1 MPDTRSLA
9 RALLLGAA
17 LSFPLGLPPGV
28 PFGLPLGAQT
38 RPTDGYHNAARLSA
52 VLDSI
57 ARAKPALVKVSTLA
71 TSPGRRPVPLVRI
84 GGADDKPALLI
95 LAGAYGPQVS
105 SSEVAL
111 RIIRDL
117 ARRHGG
123 DSAVTAL
130 LASNTIYVIPRINP
144 DAVEAY
150 FAALRMERTGNALT
164 SDDDRDH
171 ATDEDG
177 PDDLNGDGLITMMR
191 VRAVDG
197 EWIADALDPALMR
210 RADAA
215 KGERGVYRLLTEGRD
230 DDGDERFNEDG
241 AGGTDLSRNFANNFP
256 WFTPNSGLHP
266 FADVESRAVAE
277 FLSTQ
282 LNIAAVYVLGMQD
295 NLLKPWEGRRV
306 PGISGNPQG
315 TSAGGPLS
323 APLPEDNGW
332 FTEVSRRFKATTGWS
347 DGPATA
353 ADQGDPLSW
362 AYFHMGRYAFGSR
375 VWWPGKSPA
384 DTAAARKAPT
394 PDPLADERNAYRWMV
409 ANNPTGFVAW
419 TPVIGFTIE
428 GAAVEVGGF
437 APGALLNPAAPAL
450 DSAATKHTAFVAEL
464 AGLLP
469 AVTVDRIEVV
479 AVGPRVWR
487 ISADVVN
494 DKYLATNAAIGARS
508 RLPLRV
514 KVELTLR
521 GGQTLSSGRRQDYIN
536 ALRGSGGRQSYEWVV
551 VGDAGSTVTLTA
563 GSPHAGFATQ
573 SITLRAR

>member
-9 RALLLGAA
+9 RALAIGAA
-17 LSFPLGLPPGV
+17 LA
-28 PFGLPLGAQT
+28 LPLGPALRAQA
-38 RPTDGYHNAARLSA
+38 RATDGYHNAARLAA

-57 ARAKPALVKVSTLA
+57 ARSKPAVVRVTALA
-71 TSPGRRPVPLVRI
+71 TSPGRRAVQLVRL

-111 RIIRDL
+111 RIVRDL
-117 ARRHGG
+117 ARRHGS
-123 DSAVTAL
+123 DTAVTAL
-130 LASNTIYVIPRINP
+130 LANNTIYVIPRLNP
-144 DAVEAY
+144 DAAEAY
-150 FAALRMERTGNALT
+150 FGAPRWERTGNGLT

-171 ATDEDG
+171 TADEDG

-197 EWIADALDPALMR
+197 EWIADAVDPALMR

-215 KGERGVYRLLTEGRD
+215 KGERGVYRLLVEGRD

-241 AGGTDLSRNFANNFP
+241 AGGTDLSKNFANNFP
-256 WFTPNSGLHP
+256 WFSANSGLHP

-277 FLSTQ
+277 FVSTQ
-282 LNIAAVYVLGMQD
+282 LNIAAIYVLGMQD
-295 NLLKPWEGRRV
+295 NLLKAWEGRRV
-306 PGISGNPQG
+306 PGISNNPQG
-315 TSAGGPLS
+315 TSAGGPLT
-323 APLPEDNGW
+323 APLPEDNSW
-332 FTEVSRRFKATTGWS
+332 FTEISRRFKATTGLS
-347 DGPATA
+347 DGPASA
-353 ADQGDPLSW
+353 GDQGDPLSW

-375 VWWPGKSPA
+375 VWWPGKAPV

-409 ANNPTGFVAW
+409 ANNPAGFVSWA
-419 TPVIGFTIE
+419 PVSGFTIE

-437 APGALLNPAAPAL
+437 APGALLNPSAGAL
-450 DSAATKHTAFVAEL
+450 DSAATKQSAFVVEL

-469 AVTVDRIEVV
+469 TVTLDKVRVTE
-479 AVGPRVWR
+479 VGPRVWR

-494 DKYLATNAAIGARS
+494 DKYLATNAAIGVRAR
-508 RLPLRV
+508 LGLRV
-514 KVELTLR
+514 KVELALR
-521 GGQTLSSGRRQDYIN
+521 AGQTLSSGRRVDYIN

-563 GSPHAGFATQ
+563 GSPHAGMATQ